1 MFWKIKSLEVYL
13 VCFGLISWAAML
25 PPIAIASGGPP
36 GNVEAPAPPAAN
48 HGTHAHHGLLLAKT
62 AQEDAKA
69 GAVGSMSSSRSQ
81 SAGATKKPA
90 AKRRNAA
97 KPEKK
102 SNKAIKSKKSAPARQ
117 AAKPSRKT
125 RPNREIA
132 PPDWP
137 VEAPGPGLSILV
149 VGDSLAV
156 GVGMTLDSAF
166 AGRGKVTMKKM
177 GRISSGLDSP
187 GNYDWNRALK
197 DALNRERFDLVV
209 VMLGANDAHNS
220 PGTPAWGRL
229 YESKYTEFLRITAER
244 RVQTLV
250 VALPPMRKPDFCER
264 VKLANT
270 AIRNASRQFPGNC
283 VYIDAFSRFADES
296 GNFTDQ
302 IRLRGEWKKV
312 RAGDGVHF
320 TGTGYLLLSK
330 MVADEALRH
339 TGASAR
345 NNEMDDFDMAPLV
358 AQVLR
363 HQAPVAVVRR
373 VLTAQQAPHVDH
385 VSGNALLDL
394 TVGQKLQ
401 EIPFILPPALFALP
415 VGVQDFLRGGQL
427 RQVVVVDAADGFEEK
442 PEIVP
447 LGKARQLGNVV

>member
-1 MFWKIKSLEVYL
+1 MFWKIKNFEVYL
-13 VCFGLISWAAML
+13 ICFGLITWAVML
-25 PPIAIASGGPP
+25 PPFAIASGGPP
-36 GNVEAPAPPAAN
+36 GNVEAPAPLAAN
-48 HGTHAHHGLLLAKT
+48 HGTHAPQGLLLAKT

-69 GAVGSMSSSRSQ
+69 SSVGSVSSGRSQ
-81 SAGATKKPA
+81 GASATKKPT
-90 AKRRNAA
+90 AKRGNAG

-102 SNKAIKSKKSAPARQ
+102 RNKVEKSKKTAPARQ
-117 AAKPSRKT
+117 TAKPSGKAR
-125 RPNREIA
+125 RNREIA

-166 AGRGKVTMKKM
+166 AGRGKLTMKKM

-229 YESKYTEFLRITAER
+229 YESKYTEFLRITAEKH
-244 RVQTLV
+244 VHTLV
-250 VALPPMRKPDFCER
+250 VALPPMRKADFCQR

-270 AIRNASRQFPGNC
+270 AIRNAAQQFSGNC
-283 VYIDAFSRFADES
+283 VYIDAFSRFADEG

-302 IRLRGEWKKV
+302 IRWGGEWKKV

-320 TGTGYLLLSK
+320 TGTGYLLLSR
-330 MVADEALRH
+330 MVADEAMRR
-339 TGASAR
+339 TGASVR
-345 NNEMDDFDMAPLV
+345 NTEMNNFDMAPLV
-358 AQVLR
+358 AQVLS

-373 VLTAQQAPHVDH
+373 VLAAQQAPPVDQLARN
-385 VSGNALLDL
+385 SLLDL
-394 TVGQKLQ
+394 PVGQELQ
-401 EIPFILPPALFALP
+401 EIPCIRSPALFALP
-415 VGVQDFLRGGQL
+415 VGLQNFLRGAQL
-427 RQVVVVDAADGFEEK
+427 RQVVVVDAADGSEEK
-442 PEIVP
+442 SKIVP
-447 LGKARQLGNVV
+447 LGKAGQLGNVV